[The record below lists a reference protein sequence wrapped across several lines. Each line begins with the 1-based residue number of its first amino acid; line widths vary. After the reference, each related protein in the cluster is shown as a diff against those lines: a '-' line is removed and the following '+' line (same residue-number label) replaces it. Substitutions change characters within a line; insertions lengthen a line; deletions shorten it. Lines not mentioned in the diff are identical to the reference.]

1 MCAARARGGDF
12 FRFLE
17 GALSSVGFWLG
28 FFLSLSFF
36 LRAKGSREKIQG
48 VQRGVFNLYAP
59 LYFRRCFG
67 QIKNY
72 KIFRMRDTVQR
83 VTTSYCRPRFPL
95 ALPYVLFFHFF
106 SLRKLTH
113 VRFFKIYRTLLLH
126 DTEIFIIQ
134 KFIMQVM
141 HVGLSVCPIAFSIT
155 TSSFLGCPLGASF
168 SLFLGNI
175 FSFLFGQD

>member
-1 MCAARARGGDF
+1 MAAPGGFDEKQWGSKGGRVCKYQKFGTKNKYQFNFFLLKRKDGNLRVCAQHVRKGGNF

-28 FFLSLSFF
+28 FFLSLSSF

-72 KIFRMRDTVQR
+72 KIFRMRDAVQR

-95 ALPYVLFFHFF
+95 ALPCVLFFHFF
-106 SLRKLTH
+106 SLRK
-113 VRFFKIYRTLLLH
+113 YSRTV
-126 DTEIFIIQ
+126 F
-134 KFIMQVM
+134 
-141 HVGLSVCPIAFSIT
+141 
-155 TSSFLGCPLGASF
+155 
-168 SLFLGNI
+168 
-175 FSFLFGQD
+175 